1 MYQGLTTAQAQEA
14 VRLGLSNIGVD
25 NTARTTGQII
35 RDNVL
40 TYFNLIF
47 AVLTVLLVL
56 AGSYRSLTFLP
67 VVIANTLIGIIQ
79 QLRAKKTLD
88 RLAVLN
94 QPVTLAIRDGAECRV
109 PSEQLVKDDLIVLKE
124 GNQIPADA
132 VVLDGEVAVNE
143 SLLTGEAD
151 EIEKTPGSELM
162 SGSFVVNGRCR
173 ARLTKVGM
181 DSYIN
186 RLSMKAKQMKA
197 GEQSEM
203 VRSINRFVIAAGIAI
218 IPVGGLL
225 LYQSFSRNLSFT
237 DSVVSMVA
245 AVVGMI
251 PEGLYLLVSVTLV
264 MSAMRLARNKV
275 MLHDMK
281 STETLARVDILCVD
295 KTGTITENRM
305 RVTDAFLPGGVTD
318 EQAYARAQSLIASY
332 AAALPDDNAT
342 MQAVRESFQTGSRRR
357 ASDILPF
364 SSKRKYSA
372 VTFDTETYVLGA
384 PDIIL
389 RGHYETVRAQIEEH
403 AAKGLRVVALAR
415 VTGPCA
421 GAQALRDGIGTQ
433 TEPVLFILLE
443 NPLRTGAE
451 ETFRFFGQQGVGIR
465 VISGDNPLTVS
476 KVALRAGIPGAEHFV
491 DASALESDEELDQA
505 IRETIVFGRVT
516 PEMKQRIIRALKRAG
531 HTVAMTGDG
540 VNDILAMKDADC
552 SVAMAAGSDAAV
564 QAAQVVLLDSDFSR
578 MPHIV
583 AEGRRDINNV
593 ERSASLFLVKNLF
606 SLLLSV
612 YTIASV
618 RSYPLEPSQISL
630 VSMFNIGVP
639 AFFLAMEPNTKRV
652 GAHFMRRVLIKAMP
666 AALTAFIAIAAMV
679 VFGEEFLVSGED
691 ISIASTYLLAIVGFM
706 ILFRI
711 SAPLNR
717 YRTVVI
723 TACIAGIVLF
733 SFVLGDLYAV
743 SMVSKRCLM
752 LFAVFAIAT
761 EPIMRYLTMLGEKAE
776 QRFTREDGKARK
788 ISHRRRVKDIARN
801 TGGE

>member
-47 AVLTVLLVL
+47 AVLTVLLVI

-94 QPVTLAIRDGAECRV
+94 QPVTCAIRDGAECRV
-109 PSEQLVKDDLIVLKE
+109 PSEQLVPDDVIVLKE

-132 VVLDGEVAVNE
+132 VVLDGEIAVNE

-151 EIEKTPGSELM
+151 EIEKTQGSELM
-162 SGSFVVNGRCR
+162 SGSFVVNGRCH

-203 VRSINRFVIAAGIAI
+203 VKSINRFVIAAGIAI
-218 IPVGGLL
+218 IPVGALL
-225 LYQSFSRNLSFT
+225 LYQSFSRNLSFA

-245 AVVGMI
+245 AVIGMI

-305 RVTDAFLPGGVTD
+305 RVTDAFLPGAETD
-318 EQAYARAQSLIASY
+318 EQAYAHAQSLIASY
-332 AAALPDDNAT
+332 VASLPDDNAT
-342 MQAVRESFQTGSRRR
+342 MQAIREYFQTGTRRR
-357 ASDILPF
+357 ASETLPF

-372 VTFDTETYVLGA
+372 VTFDDGTYVLGA

-389 RGHYETVRAQIEEH
+389 RGVYGTYRDRIEEH

-415 VTGPCA
+415 VISPA
-421 GAQALRDGIGTQ
+421 SGAQALSDSTGMQ
-433 TEPVLFILLE
+433 AEPVLFVLLE

-451 ETFRFFGQQGVGIR
+451 ETFRFFGKQGVGIR

-476 KVALRAGIPGAEHFV
+476 KVAQRAGIPGAEHFI
-491 DASALESDEELDQA
+491 DASAIESDEELDQA

-639 AFFLAMEPNTKRV
+639 AFFLAMEPNTRRV
-652 GAHFMRRVLIKAMP
+652 GSHFMRRVLIKAMP

-717 YRTVVI
+717 YRTIVI
-723 TACIAGIVLF
+723 TACIAGIILF

-761 EPIMRYLTMLGEKAE
+761 EPFMRYLTMLSEKAE
-776 QRFTREDGKARK
+776 QIFARDDGETRKMPRGK
-788 ISHRRRVKDIARN
+788 RVKDK
-801 TGGE
+801 T